1 MRTAGR
7 YRQTD
12 VVEEPT
18 QGRVDYRFLL
28 ANERTFLAW
37 SRTAL
42 ALQVA
47 GLGVLQF
54 LTHGHSAVR
63 VLLGVALVT
72 VGSATALSGY
82 LRYRNNE
89 RAIRAGRDLPAVRS
103 TMVLTAVV
111 VALPLLATLGLEPFL
126 ARPHPPAPG
135 GAERAPPPGQNSPG
149 VGYRG
154 PTGLTTRRKR
164 GPLPPR

>member
-1 MRTAGR
+1 
-7 YRQTD
+7 
-12 VVEEPT
+12 VEEPT

-63 VLLGVALVT
+63 VLLGVALVA
-72 VGSATALSGY
+72 VGSATAMSGY

-103 TMVLTAVV
+103 TVVLTAVV
-111 VALPLLATLGLEPFL
+111 VALPLLATLVLELF
-126 ARPHPPAPG
+126 
-135 GAERAPPPGQNSPG
+135 
-149 VGYRG
+149 
-154 PTGLTTRRKR
+154 
-164 GPLPPR
+164 